1 MVILL
6 KAKITYLMRHTM
18 ELDLPIFDY
27 ETARKEA
34 FNQYQILAR
43 NSTGKMNV
51 FPNEIKLLDDGED
64 DGQAA

>member
-1 MVILL
+1 M
-6 KAKITYLMRHTM
+6 KAKITYLTRHTM
-18 ELDLPIFDY
+18 DLDLHVYDY

-43 NSTGKMNV
+43 NSNGKMNV

-64 DGQAA
+64 DGQVA